1 MKGIR
6 ELLLDNLHLKVLALV
21 FALLFWFL
29 ATNRE
34 IAETTLKLKVEP
46 VPGGNYRVID
56 YRPRELTIT
65 VEGYRRELSRLK
77 ELPKLPIRLPSE
89 LSQERGWVR
98 VPLRKEELNLGSSVR
113 IKKISPPAIE
123 VKVEKLVKR
132 VAPIKVNFVGAP
144 QGSRVILKPDYA
156 VVSLPEE
163 LASVPI
169 TVKTE
174 KVDLTGIKLPATL
187 VISLESRFQVEP
199 ERVEV
204 KIVKGREDE
213 SQEETLRN
221 RRNQGNSQQIPPH
234 SRDGSED
241 RNGLRGLPALKI
253 PR

>member
-6 ELLLDNLHLKVLALV
+6 ELLLNNLHLKVLALI

-56 YRPRELTIT
+56 YRPKELTFT

-77 ELPKLPIRLPSE
+77 ELPKISFRLPSE
-89 LSQERGWVR
+89 LSKESGWVR
-98 VPLRKEELNLGSSVR
+98 LPLKKEDFYLGSSVK
-113 IKKISPPAIE
+113 IKKISPPFIE
-123 VKVEKLVKR
+123 VKIEKLIKR
-132 VAPIKVNFVGAP
+132 VVPIEVNFVGLPEGAE
-144 QGSRVILKPDYA
+144 VILNPSYA

-163 LASVPI
+163 LAKVPI

-187 VISLESRFQVEP
+187 VVSLESKFQVEP

-204 KIVKGREDE
+204 KIVKREE
-213 SQEETLRN
+213 KR
-221 RRNQGNSQQIPPH
+221 
-234 SRDGSED
+234 
-241 RNGLRGLPALKI
+241 
-253 PR
+253 